1 MVTGKLSGV
10 WYRHVMSKASKRT
23 RPIGLRAAATRRTER
38 STASEAQTWVIRKS
52 GSSRAC
58 GVYRTEAEAERAAR
72 EMLRIKGGAVRI
84 QGPDGREHERFTIG
98 RTAFAQVSAVEGI
111 RLSDEMIQD
120 LRDFD
125 RKKLSDDERDRAI
138 ARKYGRKAT

>member
-1 MVTGKLSGV
+1 
-10 WYRHVMSKASKRT
+10 
-23 RPIGLRAAATRRTER
+23 
-38 STASEAQTWVIRKS
+38 
-52 GSSRAC
+52 
-58 GVYRTEAEAERAAR
+58 
-72 EMLRIKGGAVRI
+72 MLRIKGGALRI

-98 RTAFAQVSAVEGI
+98 RTAFAKVSAVEGI

-125 RKKLSDDERDRAI
+125 RRKLSDDERGRAI